1 MSSKNISS
9 NKFYQLCSDDSGDEE
24 SGGPPNNNL
33 DTDNQCLTPLEIG
46 EGEHRFQ
53 SQYCLWYSRRGSGK
67 QSHNFHQNL
76 KLIGRFGSVE
86 QFWRF
91 YSHLVRPGELSSHSD
106 FHLFKMGIKPMWED
120 DANKLGGKWIVR
132 LRKGLSSRCWENLV
146 LAMLGEQFMVG
157 EEICGA
163 VVSVRFQ
170 EDIISIW
177 NRTGSDTA
185 VTNRIRDTFRRVLNL
200 PPGTAIEYK
209 AHNDSIKEL
218 KSIGRGKT

>member
-1 MSSKNISS
+1 MSSISS
-9 NKFYQLCSDDSGDEE
+9 NKYYHLCSDDSEE
-24 SGGPPNNNL
+24 ETPNNNL
-33 DTDNQCLTPLEIG
+33 EIDNQCFTPVDVP
-46 EGEHRFQ
+46 EGEHKLQ

-67 QSHNFHQNL
+67 QSLNFHLNL

-86 QFWRF
+86 QYWRI

-106 FHLFKMGIKPMWED
+106 FHLFKSGIKPMWED
-120 DANKLGGKWIVR
+120 DANKCGGKWIVR

-177 NRTGSDTA
+177 NRTASDTA

-200 PPGTAIEYK
+200 PQGTAIEYK
-209 AHNDSIKEL
+209 AHNDSIKD
-218 KSIGRGKT
+218 KSSFRNTDIFVR